1 MSSSLTDFI
10 KGNRHFF
17 ESSQL
22 DIHGGEKQ
30 NSIKLLQ
37 DRRWELGFF
46 IKQQGIYQEELNH
59 AFGESSSLSETQKK
73 MLVESLI
80 LFSELDDS
88 DEISK
93 FTINNFIQNS
103 KYGEEVLS
111 DHPAI
116 AKNISDN
123 QSKLTSSATTVDS
136 IEAALDT
143 VIESQKTQFVIND
156 LQSFVAVIEDDKQLR
171 YTTAPELKNYLVNSI
186 TFGEE
191 SEQSKEL
198 HESLAFIDD
207 LELSAPEE
215 VLQSLKEKI
224 DNTRTASNA
233 KILDR
238 AQKLGFETSD
248 ELISGS
254 FQLANEAAKCPS
266 NNHLGLGEKAIQMI
280 DNQLELLGDDAPEVK
295 IDPELRPLIL
305 DKSGEVVHDNSEYGA
320 LYARPTEDTNLV
332 TKFDRDFTK
341 EAHAIML
348 DNEITL
354 SRVPSKF
361 ENARLIVEKGR
372 SALKGDKSDLD
383 KILNATLT
391 PEQEPETRL
400 GRFLKKVPIIKDR
413 IGDKPEV
420 DKLTDSPEKGNNG
433 LSVLKNRNGTQLATI
448 SNKERIYNRAK
459 GTNPSFHASYD
470 KAGFMKPEVHK
481 LVALK
486 AKEAGIKKPIVIL
499 PSAKGITEE
508 QKVEFFKS
516 NYRSLMEAGYMP
528 DEIGMHNG
536 SLLPMNSKLKAK
548 LNEAIEE
555 INGDF
560 IHRQAADDF
569 EIGGLA
575 GEDMLE
581 ELDFVTQKAE
591 EVAKAEAELKAQQQL
606 AQQENQNL
614 SATADDEVALAQG
627 VTPELKE
634 ALEAQKAATDAPEP
648 HTERKTSTPRVGM

>member
-22 DIHGGEKQ
+22 DVHGSEKQ

-59 AFGESSSLSETQKK
+59 AFSEKSTLSEPQKK
-73 MLVESLI
+73 MLIESLI

-103 KYGEEVLS
+103 KYGADVLN

-116 AKNISDN
+116 ARNISEH
-123 QSKLTSSATTVDS
+123 QSKLTNSATTVDS
-136 IEAALDT
+136 IDAALDT

-156 LQSFVAVIEDDKQLR
+156 LQSFVAVLEDDKQLR
-171 YTTAPELKNYLVNSI
+171 YTTAPELKSYLVDSI

-191 SEQSKEL
+191 NEQSKEL
-198 HESLAFIDD
+198 HQSLSFIDD
-207 LELSAPEE
+207 LELSSPEE
-215 VLQSLKEKI
+215 VINSLKDRISDIK
-224 DNTRTASNA
+224 TASNA
-233 KILDR
+233 KLLDS
-238 AQKLGFETSD
+238 AQRLGFETPD

-266 NNHLGLGEKAIQMI
+266 NNHLDLGEKAIQMI
-280 DNQLELLGDDAPEVK
+280 DNQLELLGDDTPELK
-295 IDPELRPLIL
+295 IDPDLKPLIL
-305 DKSGEVVHDNSEYGA
+305 DSNGEVVHDNSEYGA
-320 LYARPTEDTNLV
+320 LYARPTEDINLI
-332 TKFDRDFTK
+332 TKFDRDFSK
-341 EAHAIML
+341 EANAIML
-348 DNEITL
+348 ENEITL
-354 SRVPSKF
+354 SRVPPKF

-372 SALKGDKSDLD
+372 AALKGDKSDLS
-383 KILNATLT
+383 KILDASLN

-413 IGDKPEV
+413 IGDKSEV
-420 DKLTDSPEKGNNG
+420 EKFTDSAENGNNG
-433 LSVLKNRNGTQLATI
+433 LSVLKSRNGTQLATI

-459 GTNPSFHASYD
+459 GTKPSFHASYN
-470 KAGFMKPEVHK
+470 KIAFMKPEVHK

-499 PSAKGITEE
+499 PSAKGITED

-536 SLLPMNSKLKAK
+536 SLLPMSSKLKAR
-548 LNEAIEE
+548 LNEAKEE

-560 IHRQAADDF
+560 IHRQVADDF

-581 ELDFVTQKAE
+581 ELEFVTQKAE
-591 EVAKAEAELKAQQQL
+591 EVAKAEAELRAQQQL
-606 AQQENQNL
+606 AQEEHNNL

-634 ALEAQKAATDAPEP
+634 ALEAQKANANAPEP
-648 HTERKTSTPRVGM
+648 NTERKTSAPRVGM